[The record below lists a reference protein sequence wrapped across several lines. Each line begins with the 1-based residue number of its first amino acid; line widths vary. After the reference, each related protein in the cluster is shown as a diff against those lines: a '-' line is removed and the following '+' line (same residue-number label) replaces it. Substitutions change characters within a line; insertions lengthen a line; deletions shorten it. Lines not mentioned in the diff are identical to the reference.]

1 MWKELTHIV
10 TFSPDFKGSASH
22 IYMPPTFQYSTEMTQ
37 NAGAHLKSPLCLS
50 CSLNIVV
57 LRYGLAN
64 LNHNLL
70 IPNSFLLF
78 FPINFLT
85 ALVSE
90 YHTCLSSPKQECREC
105 HNSHNLPRISPS
117 KLIMGCLCV
126 VCSLFQKHRTLKV
139 WGVGVGGKRSPVIL
153 RILPKNILTHMLLLS
168 C

>member
-1 MWKELTHIV
+1 MWKELPHIG

-22 IYMPPTFQYSTEMTQ
+22 TCRPPTFRYSAEMAQ

-50 CSLNIVV
+50 CSLNTV
-57 LRYGLAN
+57 LRCGLAN

-78 FPINFLT
+78 FPVSLST
-85 ALVSE
+85 ALKSQNITLAFPVQNRNVDSVTI
-90 YHTCLSSPKQECREC
+90 HIIFQESLQV
-105 HNSHNLPRISPS
+105 NSF
-117 KLIMGCLCV
+117 MGYLCV

-139 WGVGVGGKRSPVIL
+139 WGVGGGKRSPVIL
-153 RILPKNILTHMLLLS
+153 RILPKNTLTHMLLLS